1 MSVALWIDG
10 IPITSDEVYV
20 TDLKMKFS
28 ILSEDKSGRLQSGE
42 MKIFPIGTY
51 YNYTWTFHR
60 RAACSNAKWDSL
72 CLLLSDPKSVHNVT
86 LPFFDDSMREFD
98 MYISEGEIP
107 LKKVCE
113 NDGGRDIRYEW
124 GDITVT
130 FTAMR
135 PQRRG

>member
-20 TDLKMKFS
+20 TDLKIKFS

-51 YNYTWTFHR
+51 YNYTWMFHR
-60 RAACSNAKWDSL
+60 RSACSNEKWDSL
-72 CLLLSDPKSVHNVT
+72 CLLLSDPKSVHKVT
-86 LPFFDDSMREFD
+86 LPFFDDSLQEFD

-107 LKKVCE
+107 LKKAVMDE
-113 NDGGRDIRYEW
+113 KAMDFRYEW

-130 FTAMR
+130 FTAMQ
-135 PQRRG
+135 PQRR